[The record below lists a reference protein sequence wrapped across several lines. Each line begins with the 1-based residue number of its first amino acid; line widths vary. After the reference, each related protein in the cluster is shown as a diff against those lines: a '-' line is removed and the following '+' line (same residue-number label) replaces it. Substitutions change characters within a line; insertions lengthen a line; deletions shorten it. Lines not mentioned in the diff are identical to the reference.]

1 MSKLFSSYKIKDME
15 LKNRIVMA
23 PMCMYSSNSNGYVE
37 NFHLVHYTSRAI
49 GGVGL
54 IVLEATAVDPDGR
67 LTDKDLGIWDDSHID
82 GLKLI
87 VDECHKYGAKV
98 AIQLNHGGRKSTTT
112 KEPIAPSAIRY
123 NEEYFNPKE
132 MTKDDIKKLHKA
144 FADGA
149 RRAKEAGFDAIEIH
163 GAHGY
168 LINEFLSPLTN
179 ERTDEYG
186 GNNENRVRFLDEL
199 ISEVKKEWPSN
210 KPLMLRVSAEDY
222 MLNGNTAEDMADM
235 INLMDNKVDIIH
247 VSTGGV
253 VDTYVYSYPGYQIN
267 HSEIIKNITN
277 IPTIAGGLITN
288 SYMGEEILRNNRADL
303 VFFGRELLRNPYF
316 PLQAANELNYEINWP
331 EQYLRSKK

>member
-1 MSKLFSSYKIKDME
+1 MTNLFSSYKIKDME

-54 IVLEATAVDPDGR
+54 IILEATAVDPDGR
-67 LTDKDLGIWDDSHID
+67 LTDKDLGIWDDSHIE
-82 GLKLI
+82 GLKKI

-98 AIQLNHGGRKSTTT
+98 AIQLNHAGRKSTVAE
-112 KEPIAPSAIRY
+112 EPIAPSSIKFSD
-123 NEEYFNPKE
+123 EYSTPRE
-132 MTKDDIKKLHKA
+132 MTKDDIKRVHKA
-144 FADGA
+144 FIDGV
-149 RRAKEAGFDAIEIH
+149 RRANEAGFDAIEIH

-179 ERTDEYG
+179 ERNDEYG
-186 GNNENRVRFLDEL
+186 GYKENRVRFLDEL
-199 ISEVKKEWPSN
+199 ISKVKKEWPNN

-222 MLNGNTAEDMADM
+222 MANGNVAEDVADM
-235 INLMDNKVDIIH
+235 INLMDNKVDIIN

-253 VDTYVYSYPGYQIN
+253 VDTRVDSYPGYQIK

-288 SYMGEEILRNNRADL
+288 SYMGEEIIRNNRGDL

-316 PLQAANELNYEINWP
+316 PMKAANELNYNIEWP
-331 EQYLRSKK
+331 KQYKAAKR